1 MRLYK
6 IGSVEIK
13 NMRRLLKVTNACEE
27 HHLAL
32 MTDPQVHK
40 RFRDT
45 YDIVNYGKGLL
56 AIPRT
61 WLLENEDLILSSE
74 GNLKGSPVIVGMTQG
89 TDYTPEEVN
98 GEKLM

>member
-74 GNLKGSPVIVGMTQG
+74 GNLKGSPVSMSAMGVDVAEGE
-89 TDYTPEEVN
+89 DYTPEE
-98 GEKLM
+98 GF